1 MSVLDS
7 KQSRASW
14 LVLLLG
20 LALVVA
26 LWPYA
31 SGLLGAP
38 VLYSITAPLH
48 RWLARRMPRGV
59 AAILVILLLVLLVA
73 GPGTWLVTILVG
85 QAQSAAQQIAGSP
98 LLDRLTGLTIGPID
112 VGAQVAEAGK
122 SLVSWLGQSAIGL
135 VGTATRF
142 VLNLTLSF
150 FGLYFLLV
158 GPDTAWGAV
167 RPFIPFSDASADL
180 LRERFHAVT
189 TSTVIGTGVTALMQ
203 GTLVAIAFAV
213 TGLGNAVFWGVV
225 TAVFAIL
232 PVVGSGLVW
241 GPAAITLFTRGETGW
256 ALAMLAWGGAVVG
269 SVDNLIR
276 PIVYNRYARIHPMVT
291 LVGAIAGVS
300 YMGLLGLLL
309 GPLAISYFFEL
320 IRLYR
325 AEYGSQAM
333 ESWFMPPAA
342 PVPPGA
348 AGGSASG
355 AATGDEVEG
364 NPS

>member
-1 MSVLDS
+1 MGVLDN
-7 KQSRASW
+7 KQRQAAW
-14 LVLLLG
+14 IVILLG
-20 LALVVA
+20 VMLMVA

-48 RWLARRMPRGV
+48 RGLARRMPRGL
-59 AAILVILLLVLLVA
+59 AAILVILLLVALVA
-73 GPGTWLVTILVG
+73 GPGSWLVAILVG
-85 QAQSAAQQIAGSP
+85 QAQAAAQQLSENP
-98 LLDRLTGLTIGPID
+98 LLDRLTGLTLGPID
-112 VGAQVAEAGK
+112 VGAQLAEAGK
-122 SLVSWLGQSAIGL
+122 TLVAWLGQSAIGL

-158 GPDTAWGAV
+158 SPDGAWRAV
-167 RPFIPFSDASADL
+167 RPYIPFSDGSAEL

-189 TSTVIGTGVTALMQ
+189 TSTVIGTGVTALLQ
-203 GTLVAIAFAV
+203 GVLVALAIAV

-241 GPAAITLFTRGETGW
+241 GPAAIALLTRDQPGW
-256 ALAMLAWGGAVVG
+256 ALAMVAWGAGVVG

-276 PIVYNRYARIHPMVT
+276 PVVYSRYASIHPMVT
-291 LVGAIAGVS
+291 LVGAVAGVS

-320 IRLYR
+320 LRLYR
-325 AEYGSQAM
+325 AEYGAPGGGSGVAVPAM
-333 ESWFMPPAA
+333 A
-342 PVPPGA
+342 GA
-348 AGGSASG
+348 AR
-355 AATGDEVEG
+355 DEVEG